1 MKTAVEWL
9 ESQMLEHYSPFDNII
24 LYAAIHKAKQME
36 KEQIENSFYHGV
48 ELTKIRVESII
59 DEADFE
65 DYYNETF
72 TNSTEIP
79 TSSNQQ

>member
-9 ESQMLEHYSPFDNII
+9 VSEVAKNGLSMKHKDYLEII
-24 LYAAIHKAKQME
+24 EKSLEME

-72 TNSTEIP
+72 KK
-79 TSSNQQ
+79 

>member
-9 ESQMLEHYSPFDNII
+9 VDEHFGGIENCTLDFKNKINQ
-24 LYAAIHKAKQME
+24 AKEME
-36 KEQIENSFYHGV
+36 REQIEDAFYHGV

-65 DYYNETF
+65 YYYNDTF
-72 TNSTEIP
+72 E
-79 TSSNQQ
+79 Q